1 MFRSQTDL
9 IEIEGGLGWDL
20 SISCCIGHAGNDF
33 GASTVMYFQPRT
45 GIGRIVFSNI
55 SSETEE
61 IQDSFYG
68 IMNLLF
74 LEE

>member
-1 MFRSQTDL
+1 MYRSQTEL

-20 SISCCIGHAGNDF
+20 SIGCCVGHAGNDF
-33 GASTVMYFQPRT
+33 GVSTVMYFEPKT

-55 SSETEE
+55 SIETEE
-61 IQDSFYG
+61 LEGTFYG

-74 LEE
+74 Q